1 MDAGE
6 LPRHSHLNRGLFRG
20 TSVFVIQYNLVATT
34 VVLILEVGQCT
45 GEDLARIVGPWSWA
59 FLARRSAF
67 SIFNDAYRFIEVA
80 GKKRIDIWL
89 TLARELTIA
98 ADLSIVL

>member
-34 VVLILEVGQCT
+34 VVLILEVQVSLRD
-45 GEDLARIVGPWSWA
+45 EKLLVGSR
-59 FLARRSAF
+59 LQLRQQVGGR
-67 SIFNDAYRFIEVA
+67 
-80 GKKRIDIWL
+80 
-89 TLARELTIA
+89 
-98 ADLSIVL
+98 